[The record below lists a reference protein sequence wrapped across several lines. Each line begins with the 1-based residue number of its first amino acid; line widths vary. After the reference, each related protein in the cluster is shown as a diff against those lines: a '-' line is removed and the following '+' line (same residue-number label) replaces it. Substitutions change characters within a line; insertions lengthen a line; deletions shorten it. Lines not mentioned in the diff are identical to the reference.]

1 MGHHFQNEKEI
12 EAVVRGFESC
22 TTRADDFNHRGHLTV
37 AVWYLRTSTPEQAFQ
52 RMCAGLLRF
61 LDHHGVGRT
70 KYNEQLTLNWIN
82 IIQKTIKEMN
92 PDLSLLQ
99 VTNMVI
105 DRLSDSRVVIDSSSS
120 EFNL

>member
-1 MGHHFQNEKEI
+1 MSHFQNEKEI
-12 EAVVRGFESC
+12 EAIVQGFESC
-22 TTRADDFNHRGHLTV
+22 TTAADDFKHRDHLTV
-37 AVWYLRTSTPEQAFQ
+37 AVWYLHSSTPEQAFQ
-52 RMCAGLLRF
+52 QMCAGLLQF

-70 KYNEQLTLNWIN
+70 KYNEQLTLKWIN
-82 IIQKTIKEMN
+82 LIQETIREMN

-105 DRLSDSRVVIDSSSS
+105 DRFGGSRVVIDSSSS